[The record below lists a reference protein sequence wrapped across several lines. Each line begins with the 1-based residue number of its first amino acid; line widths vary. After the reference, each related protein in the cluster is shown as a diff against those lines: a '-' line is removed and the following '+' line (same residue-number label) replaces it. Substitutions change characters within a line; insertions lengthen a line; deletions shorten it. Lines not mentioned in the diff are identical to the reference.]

1 MDLCW
6 DFSAYDPKGEGV
18 SGHAVRII
26 GWGVLDGKNYWL
38 IANSWG
44 KGWGDEKDRGVFKM
58 IRGINNCNIE
68 KDVLGPIPNAT
79 MPLSHT
85 QQNGSASNHAGN
97 SASRRGVT
105 SKWILPLLCTIMFYY
120 YINH

>member
-1 MDLCW
+1 MCMKYGHSIYELMDICM
-6 DFSAYDPKGEGV
+6 DFLDYNTNAY
-18 SGHAVRII
+18 GHVVRII
-26 GWGVLDGKNYWL
+26 GWGVQNGTDFWL

-85 QQNGSASNHAGN
+85 QRNGYIEILLQGKVQYQNGSLPF
-97 SASRRGVT
+97 SA
-105 SKWILPLLCTIMFYY
+105 P
-120 YINH
+120 

>member
-1 MDLCW
+1 MKSDGSFVESLMDLCL
-6 DFSAYDPKGEGV
+6 DFSAYNPKGKEV
-18 SGHAVRII
+18 DFHAVRII
-26 GWGVLDGKNYWL
+26 GWGVQNGKNYWL

-44 KGWGDEKDRGVFKM
+44 KDWGDEKDRGVFKM

-85 QQNGSASNHAGN
+85 QRNGYIEILLQGKVQYQNGSLPF
-97 SASRRGVT
+97 SA
-105 SKWILPLLCTIMFYY
+105 P
-120 YINH
+120 